1 MLYVL
6 QSEVYKKVDF
16 MKIKRFTLI
25 KTIAII
31 FVLLYFIAFN
41 NMNTMIFDAIITLS
55 LSLFWLIKNKKNN
68 LVFSMSLFIF
78 YCIYSI
84 TVGEYFLKSS
94 LGVPM
99 SEVNTTYIYG
109 LSIRVLMLF
118 VFIVTLF
125 TDDPNRLSLQMR
137 YKGNNLIY
145 YFLIF
150 VLLLVGL
157 FGVNRN
163 IGSSYKVNTTPIYE
177 YSTIL
182 FLFAYY
188 SSGNSKKKKIFISLI
203 LFIFALQDFY
213 LGGRITALQL
223 MIVFLFCMLDD
234 ILTSKKIVIGAI
246 LGIVLNFAVAS
257 YRLNYSLNQLS
268 ILSITKDLIK
278 NKFVFD
284 TATYSYYATATHI
297 ASIEYADADIAIRL
311 KSLFEFIKAIFLGS
325 NNPISNVTQFV
336 SDNYFLNIGGGL
348 FPSHFYFWLGWSGVA
363 FSAIILVFFLN
374 KLMKSNTDYSLLSL
388 AIIVITSPRWFL
400 YSPLVFFR
408 TQFILGILYILFRI
422 GHNTTILLSKRGI
435 KL

>member
-1 MLYVL
+1 MRIR
-6 QSEVYKKVDF
+6 KD
-16 MKIKRFTLI
+16 TLI
-25 KTIAII
+25 KIVATI
-31 FVLLYFIAFN
+31 FVLLYLIAFN
-41 NMNTMIFDAIITLS
+41 NMNTMIFDALITLS

-68 LVFSMSLFIF
+68 LMFSMSLFIF

-125 TDDPNRLSLQMR
+125 SDAPNRLSLQMR
-137 YKGNNLIY
+137 YKGNDLIY

-163 IGSSYKVNTTPIYE
+163 IGLSYKVNTTPIYE

-188 SSGNSKKKKIFISLI
+188 STGNNKRKKIVISLI
-203 LFIFALQDFY
+203 LFLFALQDFY

-223 MIVFLFCMLDD
+223 MLIFILCMLDD
-234 ILTSKKIVIGAI
+234 MLTSKKIIIGAI
-246 LGIVLNFAVAS
+246 FGIVLNSAVAI
-257 YRLNYSLNQLS
+257 YRLNYSLNQVS
-268 ILSITKDLIK
+268 IINIAKGLIK

-284 TATYSYYATATHI
+284 TATYSYYASATHI
-297 ASIEYADADIAIRL
+297 ASIEYANAYFSVRL
-311 KSLFEFIKAIFLGS
+311 KSLFEFVKAIFIGS
-325 NNPISNVTQFV
+325 NNPISNVTQFI

-348 FPSHFYFWLGWSGVA
+348 FPSHFYFWLGWVGVI
-363 FSAIILVFFLN
+363 FSAIILVVFLN
-374 KLMKSNTDYSLLSL
+374 KLMKSNSDYSLLSL

-400 YSPLVFFR
+400 YSPLVLFR
-408 TQFILGILYILFRI
+408 PQLILGVVYIMYRT
-422 GHNTTILLSKRGI
+422 GHNLIMSKYSKDKQI
-435 KL
+435 ITSKF